1 MIIYLF
7 QSGSSDASILK
18 QILRVT
24 KEVTG
29 WYSLGIQLN
38 IDTSYLDQIERN
50 YGGDAERCK
59 IKAIKCWLRFVQNC
73 TWNKLARA
81 VEGRGGHAK
90 VVQTLEAN
98 HEGCALFVIGKVD

>member
-18 QILRVT
+18 QSLRVT
-24 KEVTG
+24 KEG
-29 WYSLGIQLN
+29 WYSLGIQLDIN
-38 IDTSYLDQIERN
+38 TSYLDQGERN
-50 YGGDAERCK
+50 CGGDAERCK
-59 IKAIKCWLRFVQNC
+59 IKAIKFWLRFVQNC

-81 VEGRGGHAK
+81 VEGWGGHAK

-98 HEGCALFVIGKVD
+98 HEGCALFVIGEVD